1 MEYVVY
7 DTLMCVRIE
16 DLFYKSS
23 LELIEQ
29 LDVVFENKLW
39 MFSYKGMLQVV

>member
-1 MEYVVY
+1 MGYVVY

-29 LDVVFENKLW
+29 FVVVFVNKLW
-39 MFSYKGMLQVV
+39 MFSF